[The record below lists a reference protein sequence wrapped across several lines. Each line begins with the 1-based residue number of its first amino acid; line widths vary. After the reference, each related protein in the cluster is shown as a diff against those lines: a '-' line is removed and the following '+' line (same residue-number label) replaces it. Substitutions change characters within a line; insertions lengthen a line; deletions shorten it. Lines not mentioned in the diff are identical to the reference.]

1 MKTNSV
7 LLAMFAAGMLWM
19 ASCSSD
25 DEKGTEPTPE
35 PKEKSKYVFVAYSV
49 GSSGETAPYI
59 VTADSVSGGTLTT
72 SGGGVE
78 TDAYSFISQN
88 NTLYAMVY
96 GGQGPITP
104 YKLDAKGAVSQVGNT
119 VNAVTAGIYGTVN
132 ADAFVG
138 AQISRS
144 KSDPTATFFK
154 FDAKNN
160 ILAGKSTVDLSKIT
174 GHDEM
179 ATFSGVFQV
188 DSKLYAPYY
197 ATPGESGKTTK
208 YLDSTWIAVFSYPAM
223 EFQKVIRDGRTGT
236 IGSWFGM
243 QGVKQIE
250 NGDVY
255 AWSSATGSKNPSAIL
270 RIKKGEEQFDQSYF
284 FNVEQ
289 KTGLKINRGD
299 YVANGKFLM
308 SIFTAGNVSTN
319 GISGGRVKLAIVD
332 VNNQTVTW
340 VDGVPE
346 HATLAYKNKTYYEG
360 DGKTIQYVLK
370 SDDGKF
376 AVYTIDASTA
386 KGKKG
391 LVFDSISDVTTITKL
406 TY

>member
-78 TDAYSFISQN
+78 TDAYSFIAQN